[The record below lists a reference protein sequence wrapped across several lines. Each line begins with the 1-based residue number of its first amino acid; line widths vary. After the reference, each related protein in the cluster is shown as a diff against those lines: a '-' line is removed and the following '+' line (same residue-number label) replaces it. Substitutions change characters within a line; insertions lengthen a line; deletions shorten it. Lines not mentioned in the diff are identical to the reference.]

1 VIWFLIVDAD
11 VLKYGNDINTDL
23 IIPGKYLVITD
34 EKRLGKYAMDGIDP
48 DFFNKSRHGSV
59 LVVGENFGSGSSREQ
74 APISLKNA
82 GVKCIIAK
90 SFARIFYRNAIN
102 IGLPILECADLW
114 SEVRDGDPLSI
125 VLEQGTITN
134 KRTSRI
140 FQANPLPPF
149 ILDIIQHGGLL
160 NKLKK
165 SL

>member
-1 VIWFLIVDAD
+1 MIIKANALR
-11 VLKYGNDINTDL
+11 YGDDINTDL

-34 EKRLGKYAMDGIDP
+34 EKRLSQYAMNGVDP
-48 DFFNKSRHGSV
+48 DFYKKSQNGSI

-102 IGLPILECADLW
+102 IGLPVLECFDIW
-114 SEVRDGDPLSI
+114 KEIRDGDMLSI
-125 VLEQGTITN
+125 ILEEGKITHN
-134 KRTSRI
+134 LSG
-140 FQANPLPPF
+140 QVYVSQPLPSF
-149 ILDIIQHGGLL
+149 ILNIIEEGGLL

-165 SL
+165 LINT